1 MEKNESQK
9 KRRREKSHIMAK
21 CCRWNQNEN
30 CRHCHHHHH
39 LLLSLTLFFS
49 LCDIFCVYFAGVT
62 ILVSQTVLSLLI
74 RRVITKTS
82 EAIPLLGSELN
93 SKTKSFPH
101 SHSHESNQ
109 IKSNEKKTTKT
120 KPKHSFIQ
128 RYTLTFSFV
137 LYTLHINIAKPNK
150 KLFKT
155 HSQRISSSK
164 MCSFVCRYWQQM
176 IFCTWF
182 KAIIK

>member
-1 MEKNESQK
+1 MEKNESRK

-109 IKSNEKKTTKT
+109 IKWKKQQKKQNQSTHLFSDTHSHS
-120 KPKHSFIQ
+120 HSFYIHYQ
-128 RYTLTFSFV
+128 TKNCLKHTHREYQAVKCVRLCVAIDSKWFFV
-137 LYTLHINIAKPNK
+137 HDS
-150 KLFKT
+150 KL
-155 HSQRISSSK
+155 S
-164 MCSFVCRYWQQM
+164 
-176 IFCTWF
+176 
-182 KAIIK
+182 